1 MKKILL
7 IGLVITAIT
16 SIVAVNLYSSK
27 PKPIY

>member
-7 IGLVITAIT
+7 IGLVMTAVA
-16 SIVAVNLYSSK
+16 SIIVVNLYSSK

>member
-7 IGLVITAIT
+7 IGLVITVVA

-27 PKPIY
+27 PEPIY